1 VTVDAA
7 TLEHRYI
14 AHGLALIRVSNALAK
29 EVDGELVKLMA
40 AVRSLLL
47 ESALTGL
54 SRRVIA
60 RVLRILDEE
69 IRRRYA
75 TIADHQLASLEALIA
90 IEAEF
95 AVRAS
100 GFTREL
106 SPASLTAVQAG
117 LLVLGAVPR
126 DAWMKQAGDTSWRVA
141 SEVRAALAAGA
152 DEMAVI
158 ARVVGSGPRGR
169 ERGGVMDIARRQARA
184 LVDTSVHSAATEA
197 RLAAFRTNG
206 VQAVRWHAILDAK
219 VCPACAVHAG
229 KLYSLAGKPIGH
241 ALPLGQ
247 PPPAHWWCRC
257 ILLPMKFPNG
267 LPAEGGT
274 TANTFA
280 AWLDTLAPY
289 EQAAV
294 LGKGR
299 ADLWR
304 RGVITLSDLIHQSGR
319 LLTLGEL
326 RALVRQ

>member
-1 VTVDAA
+1 MTVDEA
-7 TLEHRYI
+7 TLQHRYI
-14 AHGLALIRVSNALAK
+14 THGLALIRASNALAK
-29 EVDGELVKLMA
+29 EVDGELMKLVA
-40 AVRSLLL
+40 AVRTLLL
-47 ESALTGL
+47 EAAVAGL
-54 SRRVIA
+54 SRRAIA
-60 RVLRILDEE
+60 RVLRVIDDE
-69 IRRRYA
+69 IHRRYA
-75 TIADHQLASLEALIA
+75 LIADRQLDGLKELIA
-90 IEAEF
+90 IQAEF

-106 SPASLTAVQAG
+106 SPASLTAAQVG

-126 DAWMKQAGDTSWRVA
+126 DAWMKQAGDASWRVA

-152 DEMAVI
+152 DEAAMV

-184 LVDTSVHSAATEA
+184 LVDSSVHSAATEA

-229 KLYSLAGKPIGH
+229 KLYTLDGKPIGH
-241 ALPLGQ
+241 VLPLGQ
-247 PPPAHWWCRC
+247 RPPAHWWCRC

-304 RGVITLSDLIHQSGR
+304 RGVITLSDLINQSGR